1 MNLGKISGGNMMS
14 NRYYELYKKHC
25 EELEEMMGQYN
36 TGSEYPKK
44 LKGAMTTEL
53 LRQEITKFL
62 ADNNEPLKASAI
74 DSYIAG
80 SKYEYDLLIV
90 KEDAE
95 PYMGLVYQPDDIIAV
110 IESKAGGLFDLEKDT
125 DNIAQAANRAIEL
138 NSDICF
144 GYITI
149 SENVPANSHNS
160 QGNPTVKHWDLTQ
173 QYLSDKIQ
181 GKTVIYAVTLRKG
194 KEICEEGS
202 DEEFYDFVKHLIG
215 KY

>member
-1 MNLGKISGGNMMS
+1 MNLGKISGGKIMS

-25 EELEEMMGQYN
+25 EELEEMMGRYN
-36 TGSEYPKK
+36 IGSEYPKK

-62 ADNNEPLKASAI
+62 DDNNEPFKTSAI

-90 KEDAE
+90 KEDAK
-95 PYMGLVYQPDDIIAV
+95 PYMGLVYQPNDIIAV
-110 IESKAGGLFDLEKDT
+110 IESKAGGLFALEEET
-125 DNIAQAANRAIEL
+125 DNIAKAANRAKEL

-149 SENVPANSHNS
+149 SENVPANSYNN

-202 DEEFYDFVKHLIG
+202 DDEFYDFVKHLIG
-215 KY
+215 KH

>member
-1 MNLGKISGGNMMS
+1 MS

-25 EELEEMMGQYN
+25 AELDEIMKQHN
-36 TGSEYPKK
+36 ADNDYPKK
-44 LKGAMTTEL
+44 LKGAMTTQI

-62 ADNNEPLKASAI
+62 NDNHEPLKTSAI
-74 DSYIAG
+74 DTYIAG

-95 PYMGLVYQPDDIIAV
+95 PYMGLVYQPDDVIAV

-125 DNIAQAANRAIEL
+125 DNIAKAANRAKEL
-138 NSDICF
+138 NPDICF

-149 SENVPANSHNS
+149 GENVPVNSHNK

-173 QYLSDKIQ
+173 EYLNEKIQ
-181 GKTVIYAVTLRKG
+181 GKTVIYAVTLYKG
-194 KEICEEGS
+194 KEICDEGS
-202 DEEFYDFVKHLIG
+202 DEEFYDFIKHLIG
-215 KY
+215 ENNN

>member
-1 MNLGKISGGNMMS
+1 MS

-25 EELEEMMGQYN
+25 AELDEMMGRYN

-53 LRQEITKFL
+53 LRQEITQFL
-62 ADNNEPLKASAI
+62 ADNNEPFKTSAI

-95 PYMGLVYQPDDIIAV
+95 AYMGLVYQPDDVIAV

-125 DNIAQAANRAIEL
+125 DNIAQAANRAKEL

-149 SENVPANSHNS
+149 SENVPINSYNS
-160 QGNPTVKHWDLTQ
+160 QGNPTVKHWDLTKE
-173 QYLSDKIQ
+173 YLSDKIQ
-181 GKTVIYAVTLRKG
+181 GKSAIYAVTLYKG

-202 DEEFYDFVKHLIG
+202 DDEFYDFVKHLIG
-215 KY
+215 EY